1 MVELKPRIEYQIRP
15 MEEVDISQ
23 TLVIDREA
31 FPTQWPFPTYSSF
44 KQELRNKIARY
55 VVAVRPLENGI
66 LGNGASQND
75 PSKKSNGA
83 LDFLKKIFNQAKS
96 EPEQKKL
103 EQEVVGFAGFWLMLR
118 EVHITT
124 IAVREKYRRLGIGEQ
139 LLLNMMD
146 SAKQLNAEILTL
158 EVRITNTK
166 AQQLY
171 RKFGFIDSGIRR
183 SYYTD
188 NNEDALIMTTEK
200 LDNEKFLD
208 YIEQLRKEHIQKW
221 GL

>member
-1 MVELKPRIEYQIRP
+1 MVEIKPRIEYEIRP

-31 FPTQWPFPTYSSF
+31 FPTQWPYPTYSSF

-55 VVAVRPLENGI
+55 AVAVKPIENGI
-66 LGNGASQND
+66 SGGEPYQAD
-75 PSKKSNGA
+75 PSKKSNA
-83 LDFLKKIFNQAKS
+83 VMDFLKNFFYQAKS
-96 EPEQKKL
+96 DPEPKML
-103 EQEVVGFAGFWLMLR
+103 EQEVVGFSGFWLMLR

-124 IAVREKYRRLGIGEQ
+124 IAVREKYQRLGIGEK
-139 LLLNMMD
+139 LLLNMID
-146 SAKQLNAEILTL
+146 NAKQLNAEILTL
-158 EVRITNTK
+158 EVRITNRK